1 MSIFKQSF
9 SDFVRKQLSLREA
22 IIAQGNAIRGGVI
35 DSKNSLSKLKAETL
49 GKLGLPSA
57 KQDIISVPPE
67 IDDS

>member
-49 GKLGLPSA
+49 GKLGLPS
-57 KQDIISVPPE
+57 S
-67 IDDS
+67 IDFG